1 MLFIIP
7 LGIAYLVARVM
18 YKREIGQ
25 NHS

>member
-25 NHS
+25 NR